1 MRLRESPNTFM
12 AGRLENFLERRN
24 QSIRTTFCR
33 TINLY
38 FSPIPLLYPPTFLS
52 KNTESE
58 YGKRRVRICRNPSH
72 DPCDSPYGKTFYVGL
87 ESVLGIGEGVPCRPV
102 TGPGPH
108 PRHPPGT
115 VRPQRNPLDAP
126 APEPALKAPC

>member
-72 DPCDSPYGKTFYVGL
+72 DPCGSPHGKTLYVGL
-87 ESVLGIGEGVPCRPV
+87 ESVLGIGEGVPIPI
-102 TGPGPH
+102 PGGRSLPGG
-108 PRHPPGT
+108 RGVGT
-115 VRPQRNPLDAP
+115 VWAAKESL
-126 APEPALKAPC
+126 